1 MLLLSLFAAVVP
13 VQNNSRGLRSGIT
26 IIDTGKD
33 PGYGGTSYNAGPEGG
48 GQILNNHYFPA
59 IRQYNAGSYNQAEGN
74 LSYLVER
81 PSYIDGNPRK
91 AQFLSTAYYLRGIIY
106 LYHAVGVGRYTL
118 AKNDFDSAIKWNLNN
133 MLAYLELSRVYAA
146 LEVRDQAISV
156 IERLLE
162 LKPDEDITQQAEAEL
177 EKLKSIESK

>member
-1 MLLLSLFAAVVP
+1 ML
-13 VQNNSRGLRSGIT
+13 R
-26 IIDTGKD
+26 
-33 PGYGGTSYNAGPEGG
+33 
-48 GQILNNHYFPA
+48 
-59 IRQYNAGSYNQAEGN
+59 
-74 LSYLVER
+74 
-81 PSYIDGNPRK
+81 
-91 AQFLSTAYYLRGIIY
+91 RGIVIGIHRFQPVR
-106 LYHAVGVGRYTL
+106 LFLGSAFSAG
-118 AKNDFDSAIKWNLNN
+118 KNDFDSAIKWNLNN